1 MKSPIYRSFQD
12 LKELARS
19 VKRAASA
26 GTAKPAQNPSPEAE
40 VLSDEEAFELS
51 MQDVTPLGWS
61 DVPLA
66 RQGPIEIPNPRGSE
80 DEGLRLLVEF
90 VEGKQP
96 IDLRLSGEYIEGTP
110 NPQGRHFLDR
120 LRQGHFVVEAHLDL
134 HGLGIAEARGRLEA
148 FVRTCLQNGRGC
160 VRVVHG
166 RGHHSLEGNAVLK
179 EHVQKWLCSR
189 RMGRHIMAYTSA
201 RLHDGGGGAVYVLL
215 HRRKRGEPTISQ
227 SG

>member
-1 MKSPIYRSFQD
+1 MKAPIFRSLQD

-19 VKRAASA
+19 VKRPASVGA
-26 GTAKPAQNPSPEAE
+26 GKPAPDRFPEAD
-40 VLSDEEAFELS
+40 VLSDEEVFELS

-61 DVPLA
+61 DVPLP
-66 RQGPIEIPNPRGSE
+66 RSGPVEIPNPRGSE
-80 DEGLRLLVEF
+80 DEGLRLLIEF

-110 NPQGRHFLDR
+110 DPLGRRFLDR
-120 LRQGHFVVEAHLDL
+120 LRQGHFAVEAHLDL
-134 HGLGIAEARGRLEA
+134 HGLSIAEARGRLEA
-148 FVRTCLQNGRGC
+148 FVRTSLQKGCGC

-189 RMGRHIMAYTSA
+189 RMSHHIMAYTSA
-201 RLHDGGGGAVYVLL
+201 RLHDGGGGALYVLL
-215 HRRKRGEPTISQ
+215 HRRRRASAY
-227 SG
+227 